1 VEWSIDVSNGEH
13 RAASQLDRRYR
24 HSRGQLS
31 PAPANYQGD
40 GREAAFSTMMAAT
53 IPAIL
58 VLVVFS
64 LAGFANAQPPSGYFS
79 ALDQRSMSQ
88 AMLDAHNAVRARVG
102 VPPLVWADQLAAVA
116 QGWANHLIAT
126 NAFSHRPNNRF
137 GENLYMIAGGTA
149 SPANV
154 VGMWADEAR
163 GYDIRSNTCSGVCGH
178 YTQIVWRE
186 TRAVG
191 CAVVANPYREV
202 WVCNYDPPGNVI
214 GYRPY

>member
-1 VEWSIDVSNGEH
+1 
-13 RAASQLDRRYR
+13 
-24 HSRGQLS
+24 
-31 PAPANYQGD
+31 
-40 GREAAFSTMMAAT
+40 MMAAT
-53 IPAIL
+53 IRAIL
-58 VLVVFS
+58 VLAVLCVAS
-64 LAGFANAQPPSGYFS
+64 FANAQPTSGYRS

-102 VPPLVWADQLAAVA
+102 VPPLIWSDRLATVA
-116 QGWANHLIAT
+116 QDWANYLIAT
-126 NAFSHRPNNRF
+126 NAFSHRPNDQF
-137 GENLYMIAGGTA
+137 GENPYMITGATA

-163 GYDIRSNTCSGVCGH
+163 EFDIRSNTCSGMCGH

-202 WVCNYDPPGNVI
+202 WVCN
-214 GYRPY
+214 

>member
-1 VEWSIDVSNGEH
+1 MPPANSIDGIGIPWFSCHQPRRLG
-13 RAASQLDRRYR
+13 RARK
-24 HSRGQLS
+24 QLS
-31 PAPANYQGD
+31 
-40 GREAAFSTMMAAT
+40 RRTSTICLMMAAT
-53 IPAIL
+53 IRAIL

-64 LAGFANAQPPSGYFS
+64 VAGFANAQPPSGYFS
-79 ALDQRSMSQ
+79 ALDQRSMAQ
-88 AMLDAHNAVRARVG
+88 AMLDAHNAVCARAG
-102 VPPLVWADQLAAVA
+102 VPPLVWSDQLAAVA

-126 NAFSHRPNNRF
+126 NAFSHSPNNRF
-137 GENLYMIAGGTA
+137 GENLYMITGWTA